1 MTKSSAD
8 INKQLISINP
18 DAIIELYEIDFS
30 SIQSNF
36 DQFFEEHGVNINAE
50 PVYRF
55 TPMINGNNPIIWN
68 GKSYQPMP
76 VKMQGFEHKTEGN
89 LPRPTFS
96 LANPEGIFSKI
107 VYSNQDFLNCKV
119 TRKRTFAR
127 FLDDE
132 NFQNKNLND
141 NYKNPFGS
149 SDVKAYFPEDIY
161 YIHRKILENK
171 EEIQFELVSPLELDN
186 AWVPARNVMSNYC
199 NWTYRCSVGCGYR
212 GLPIETLEERDLTKG
227 FAFKPEVVNG
237 QNDYGFVNPK
247 NYTQMIQDTP
257 SESAVPEWKTAF
269 NYKLGDVVKI
279 TPGDSTSPYSHT
291 PQVFVCIQSHSEAKR
306 KHPYFSPEYW
316 LKDECGKT
324 IDSCKKRFST
334 EFPQFS
340 EYNQIE
346 GTTSN
351 EQGLKFGGFPGTE
364 EYPIE

>member
-36 DQFFEEHGVNINAE
+36 DQFFQEYGVNLSAE

-55 TPMINGNNPIIWN
+55 TPMVNGNNPIIWQ

-76 VKMQGFEHKTEGN
+76 IKMEGFEHKSEGR
-89 LPRPTFS
+89 LPRPTLS
-96 LANPEGIFSKI
+96 LANPGGIFSKI

-127 FLDDE
+127 FLDDD
-132 NFQNKNLND
+132 NFQNKNLNNKD
-141 NYKNPFGS
+141 NNPFGS
-149 SDVKAYFPEDIY
+149 ADARAYFPEDVY
-161 YIHRKILENK
+161 YINRKTLENK
-171 EEIQFELVSPLELDN
+171 EEIQFELVSPLELEN
-186 AWVPARNVMSNYC
+186 AWIPARNVMSNYC
-199 NWTYRCSVGCGYR
+199 NWTYRCSVGCGYK
-212 GLPIETLEERDLTKG
+212 GLAIETLEGQDLTKG
-227 FAFKPEVVNG
+227 FAFKPETVNG
-237 QNDYGFVNPK
+237 VGYVDPK
-247 NYTQMIQDTP
+247 RYTQAVQDSP
-257 SESAVPEWKTAF
+257 SDSSVPEWQNSLGYA
-269 NYKLGDVVKI
+269 LGDLVKI
-279 TPGDSTSPYSHT
+279 TPGHSDSPYAQT
-291 PQVFVCIQSHSEAKR
+291 PQVFVCIQSHSDAQK

-316 LKDECGKT
+316 LKDECAKT
-324 IDSCKKRFST
+324 IDACKKRFST

-351 EQGLKFGGFPGTE
+351 DQGIKFGGFPGTE
-364 EYPIE
+364 AYPIE